1 MEHTYNVHF
10 KARAHI
16 LRLLGDQ
23 LIGNDR
29 LAVFE
34 LVKNAYDADATRVTV
49 TLKMEGE
56 NSSITVADD
65 GCGMTLDQLRN
76 GWLEIGTDS
85 KRGDNRNAWSSRFKR
100 VPLGEKG
107 VGRLAACKLGDR
119 LSLTTRAKGQ
129 PEYHM
134 NIDWAKLID
143 HHDYIEKIG
152 IDIQQRDEPK
162 KFTEKET
169 GTRIRILKLLRSEW
183 TRGEVRALKRML
195 TSLTS
200 PFDAPD
206 SFAVQLKVPGYEE
219 WLEELFEPGDILAQ
233 AVWNFSFNIDEN
245 GGFTWNYRFNPPHR
259 FKSLKPKDASSVP
272 GERLEMSDKD
282 PLWDRKKVHLDS
294 GFLRGIGSI
303 KGQFHVYDRR
313 PKVLNLTGNASQVK
327 PFLNEQTGVR
337 LYRDGIRVYNYG
349 EPDDDW
355 LGLNASRINR
365 PKYKMGTNSVIAAL
379 YIRNSSTSGLH
390 EKTNREGFDENEC
403 FIRFR
408 TVVQNIV
415 EFLDRLRRQDRE
427 SLDQAIKGEAPAL
440 TTKIERFE
448 QTVSALRETMK
459 KHQLEKELGPKI
471 DVIEKEYN
479 SLREVAMSAGAAGM
493 NIAVIFHEVEREVRG
508 LDAAIRN
515 RDSADSIAQH
525 AKHLVQL
532 LEGFAPLLKKNR
544 QRRVK
549 ASEILSQVKFLTE
562 RRFSLHNITL
572 SCPVLTGEDT
582 DFDVYGADNL
592 YLGAILNLVDNAIH
606 WCKKR
611 RELDDQ
617 DKQMAIA
624 IRTLPD
630 WAEEGPS
637 LAVIDTGPGFEIDFE
652 EAVKPFVS
660 TRAGGMGLGLYYASL
675 VMESQGGAVMLADI
689 SELDLPKVYDGAAV
703 ILRFRR
709 K

>member
-1 MEHTYNVHF
+1 MALTHSAHF

-56 NSSITVADD
+56 RSSITVEDD
-65 GCGMTLDQLRN
+65 GCGMTLGQLQQ
-76 GWLEIGTDS
+76 GWLEIGTDA
-85 KRGDNRNAWSSRFKR
+85 KRGGNRSAWSSRFKR

-119 LSLTTRAKGQ
+119 LILTTRAKSQ

-134 NIDWAKLID
+134 RIDWDELIER
-143 HHDYIEKIG
+143 HDYIEKISV
-152 IDIQQRDEPK
+152 DIQQRNTPK
-162 KFTEKET
+162 SFPKNET
-169 GTRIRILKLLRSEW
+169 GTRIHIANLVRKEW
-183 TRGEVRALKRML
+183 TRSEVRRLKRML

-206 SFAVQLKVPGYEE
+206 SFTVQLDVPDHED
-219 WLEELFEPGDILAQ
+219 WLEELFESEDILAQ
-233 AVWNFSFNIDEN
+233 AVWEFSFRIKDGYID
-245 GGFTWNYRFNPPHR
+245 WHYRFNPPRR
-259 FKSLKPKDASSVP
+259 FKSLKPREVSSP
-272 GERLEMSDKD
+272 SGARLEMAKD
-282 PLWDRKKVHLDS
+282 DPGWDRQKVHLNPEY
-294 GFLRGIGSI
+294 LEGIGSI
-303 KGQFHVYDRR
+303 KGKFYVFDRR
-313 PKVLNLTGNASQVK
+313 SKVLATTGNANQIK
-327 PFLNEQTGVR
+327 QFLNEQTGVR
-337 LYRDGIRVYNYG
+337 IYRDGIRVYNYG

-355 LGLNASRINR
+355 LGLNAERINR
-365 PKYKMGTNSVIAAL
+365 PAKKMGTNSVIAAVH
-379 YIRNSSTSGLH
+379 IRHTSSWGLH
-390 EKTNREGFDENEC
+390 EKTNREGFDENQC
-403 FIRFR
+403 FKKFR
-408 TVVQNIV
+408 AIMQNVVD
-415 EFLDRLRRQDRE
+415 FLDKTRRKDRE
-427 SLDQAIKGEAPAL
+427 ALDLAIKGEAPAL
-440 TTKIERFE
+440 TTRPERFE
-448 QTVSALRETMK
+448 QTMSTLRKSLQTHK
-459 KHQLEKELGPKI
+459 LEKELGPKLT
-471 DVIEKEYN
+471 VIENEYN

-515 RDSADSIAQH
+515 
-525 AKHLVQL
+525 KHSEERITQRVRHLIQL

-549 ASEILSQVKFLTE
+549 VSDILAQVKFLTE
-562 RRFSLHNITL
+562 RRFSLHDMTF
-572 SCPVLTGEDT
+572 SCPVLTGEDV
-582 DFDVYGADNL
+582 DFEVIGADNL
-592 YLGAILNLVDNAIH
+592 YLGAIINLVDNAIH

-611 RELDDQ
+611 RELDSQ
-617 DKQMAIA
+617 KQRMAVA

-630 WAEEGPS
+630 WAEEGPC
-637 LAVIDTGPGFEIDFE
+637 LAVIDTGLGFEIDFE

-660 TRAGGMGLGLYYASL
+660 TRAGGMGLGLYYANL
-675 VMESQGGAVMLADI
+675 VMESQGGSVMLADI
-689 SELDLPKVYDGAAV
+689 SELDIPKAYDGAAV

>member
-1 MEHTYNVHF
+1 MAHTHSAHF

-34 LVKNAYDADATRVTV
+34 LVKNAYDADATEVTV

-56 NSSITVADD
+56 KSSITVADN

-76 GWLEIGTDS
+76 GWLEIGTDV
-85 KRGDNRNAWSSRFKR
+85 KRGGNRSAWSSKFKR

-119 LSLTTRAKGQ
+119 LILTTRAKGQ

-134 NIDWAKLID
+134 RIDWAKLID
-143 HHDYIEKIG
+143 DHDYIEKVG
-152 IDIQQRDEPK
+152 VDILQRDDPER
-162 KFTEKET
+162 FTGNET
-169 GTRIRILKLLRSEW
+169 GTRIRILKLLRTEW
-183 TRGEVRALKRML
+183 ARGEVRALKRML

-200 PFDAPD
+200 PFHAPD
-206 SFAVQLKVPGYEE
+206 SFAVQFKVPGYEE
-219 WLEELFEPGDILAQ
+219 LLEELFEPEDILAQ
-233 AVWNFSFNIDEN
+233 AVWEFSFSIDDGCFNWE
-245 GGFTWNYRFNPPHR
+245 YRFNPPHR
-259 FKSLKPKDASSVP
+259 FKSLTPRKASSIQ
-272 GERLEMSDKD
+272 GDRLEMSKD
-282 PLWDRKKVHLDS
+282 DPHWNRKKVHLDAEY
-294 GFLRGIGSI
+294 LEGIGPI

-313 PKVLNLTGNASQVK
+313 PKVLALTGNADQVK
-327 PFLNEQTGVR
+327 RFLNEQTGVR
-337 LYRDGIRVYNYG
+337 IYRDGIRVYNYG

-355 LGLNASRINR
+355 LGLNARRINR
-365 PKYKMGTNSVIAAL
+365 PALKMGTNSVIAAVH
-379 YIRNSSTSGLH
+379 IRHSSTSELH
-390 EKTNREGFDENEC
+390 EKTNREGFDENDC
-403 FIRFR
+403 FLRFR
-408 TVVQNIV
+408 SVMQNVV
-415 EFLDRLRRQDRE
+415 EFLDRTRREDRE
-427 SLDQAIKGEAPAL
+427 SLDRAIKGEASAL
-440 TTKIERFE
+440 TTGPERFE
-448 QTVSALRETMK
+448 QTVSALRKTMK

-471 DVIEKEYN
+471 DVIEKEYI

-493 NIAVIFHEVEREVRG
+493 NIAVIFHEVEREVRD

-515 RDSADSIAQH
+515 RHSEESIAQH

-549 ASEILSQVKFLTE
+549 ASAILAQVKFLTE
-562 RRFSLHNITL
+562 RRFSLHDIKF

-582 DFDVYGADNL
+582 DFEVSGADNL
-592 YLGAILNLVDNAIH
+592 YLGAIINLVDNAIH

-611 RELDDQ
+611 RELDSRKRQ
-617 DKQMAIA
+617 VAIA

-630 WAEEGPS
+630 WAEEGPC

-652 EAVKPFVS
+652 DAVKPFVS
-660 TRAGGMGLGLYYASL
+660 TRAGGMGLGLYYTSL

-689 SELDLPKVYDGAAV
+689 SELDLPKAYDGAAV